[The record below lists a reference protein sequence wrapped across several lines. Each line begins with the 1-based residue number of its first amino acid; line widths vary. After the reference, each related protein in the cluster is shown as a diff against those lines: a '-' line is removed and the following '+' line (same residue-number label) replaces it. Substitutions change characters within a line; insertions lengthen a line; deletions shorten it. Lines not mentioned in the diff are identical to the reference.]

1 MRTSSYN
8 DIASKVR
15 ELDAN
20 LAHLPMAERDR
31 LIRKELKL
39 TRDELREFRGTKDWL
54 EFIYTKTKH
63 GDGVTHTQQ

>member
-20 LAHLPMAERDR
+20 LAHFPIAERDR
-31 LIRKELKL
+31 QIRKELKL
-39 TRDELREFRGTKDWL
+39 TRDELREFRGTKDL
-54 EFIYTKTKH
+54 LDFT
-63 GDGVTHTQQ
+63 D

>member
-8 DIASKVR
+8 EIASKVR

-20 LAHLPMAERDR
+20 LAHLPIAERDR
-31 LIRKELKL
+31 KIRKELKL

-54 EFIYTKTKH
+54 DFT
-63 GDGVTHTQQ
+63 D

>member
-15 ELDAN
+15 ELDAT
-20 LAHLPMAERDR
+20 LAHLPIDERDHK
-31 LIRKELKL
+31 IRKELKL

-54 EFIYTKTKH
+54 DFT
-63 GDGVTHTQQ
+63 D

>member
-15 ELDAN
+15 ELDAT
-20 LAHLPMAERDR
+20 LAHLSIAERDR
-31 LIRKELKL
+31 KIRKELKL

-54 EFIYTKTKH
+54 DFTSE
-63 GDGVTHTQQ
+63 

>member
-15 ELDAN
+15 EFDAT
-20 LAHLPMAERDR
+20 LAHLSIAERDR
-31 LIRKELKL
+31 KIRKELKL

-54 EFIYTKTKH
+54 DFTSE
-63 GDGVTHTQQ
+63 

>member
-8 DIASKVR
+8 DIASNVH

-20 LAHLPMAERDR
+20 LAHIPIDERDR

-39 TRDELREFRGTKDWL
+39 TRDELREFLGTKDL
-54 EFIYTKTKH
+54 LDFTSE
-63 GDGVTHTQQ
+63 